1 MWNNHKKTWDNNKTS
16 QFPWDVLLSFPTLF
30 FIDLSCIFAVNNA
43 CNCITCLVA
52 RRAVQGSPWYG
63 MQDQG
68 CSIYSAKSRYSA
80 IGYAAQKNY
89 LVNKHCSFSPLQA
102 AVKFCMAMSA
112 SFFGVLRVFFKKA
125 CRTMMSLFLSRINNM
140 RADSFPLSTRNL

>member
-1 MWNNHKKTWDNNKTS
+1 MWNNYKKMWDYNKNS

-30 FIDLSCIFAVNNA
+30 FMDLSCIFAVNNA
-43 CNCITCLVA
+43 FNCITCLVA
-52 RRAVQGSPWYG
+52 RKCAAGKPVMWHAALG
-63 MQDQG
+63 MFN
-68 CSIYSAKSRYSA
+68 YSAKPRYSA

-89 LVNKHCSFSPLQA
+89 LVNKHCSFAPLQA

-125 CRTMMSLFLSRINNM
+125 CRTMMSLFLSRINNI

>member
-1 MWNNHKKTWDNNKTS
+1 MWDNNKTS

-30 FIDLSCIFAVNNA
+30 FMDLYCIFAVNNA
-43 CNCITCLVA
+43 CNCIAFMVA
-52 RRAVQGSPWYG
+52 RRCGAGKPVIWHAASE
-63 MQDQG
+63 MFND
-68 CSIYSAKSRYSA
+68 SAKPRYSA
-80 IGYAAQKNY
+80 IGYTAQKNY
-89 LVNKHCSFSPLQA
+89 SVNKDCSFAPLQA

-125 CRTMMSLFLSRINNM
+125 CRTMMSLFLSRINNI